1 MVLWGNH
8 LFVANVFDPARRD
21 LAGGVLKYTAAGKF
35 VKRLRTGSSDFHP
48 FGVVIG
54 PDGLLYVSSRP
65 NLFTGDAGGQVLRF
79 DPTTGNFIDTFIDN
93 DGGPNSGCTD
103 QLNSPEGIVFG
114 PNGRL
119 YVTSLRANAD
129 DTNDTDK
136 ILIFAGP
143 GSANPGK
150 CVGKFDL
157 EVGAKRVTAAAL
169 LFGPGGDL
177 FVPIT
182 NAFSP
187 NEQDGD
193 DRGAVRRYRV
203 GCQQT
208 KREDCFSNFVDPG
221 GQLGAGWYLTFGK
234 TRPGTLAYGG

>member
-79 DPTTGNFIDTFIDN
+79 DPTTGNFIDTFINN
-93 DGGPNSGCTD
+93 DAGPNSGCTD

-157 EVGAKRVTAAAL
+157 EVGAKRVD
-169 LFGPGGDL
+169 GGGT
-177 FVPIT
+177 P
-182 NAFSP
+182 
-187 NEQDGD
+187 
-193 DRGAVRRYRV
+193 VRSRWRSVRPDHQRV
-203 GCQQT
+203 LPQ
-208 KREDCFSNFVDPG
+208 
-221 GQLGAGWYLTFGK
+221 
-234 TRPGTLAYGG
+234 